1 MSITML
7 VYQRVYHLNI
17 SYHIGI
23 YIYINTGRWFGTFFI
38 FPYIGK
44 NHPNWLIF
52 SEGWNH
58 QPISVYIYI
67 FDNLCYI
74 PIYRAMF
81 SQDHLTCFLPGTLA
95 LDVFH
100 HAMERY
106 GPRCLANQTWL
117 AGQSPRING
126 YTWSFEW
133 KNPKLTWNPQRFN
146 STTHL
151 DEWKMTSQ
159 TLTLPTRTALE
170 LAWVRVTDPMISQ
183 VLLVMNS

>member
-1 MSITML
+1 LLFFPQEL
-7 VYQRVYHLNI
+7 VEVASSFVWEWETPTLQRLGKTQALH
-17 SYHIGI
+17 I
-23 YIYINTGRWFGTFFI
+23 YIYDKL
-38 FPYIGK
+38 Y
-44 NHPNWLIF
+44 
-52 SEGWNH
+52 
-58 QPISVYIYI
+58 
-67 FDNLCYI
+67 YI

-133 KNPKLTWNPQRFN
+133 KNPKLTWNPQKFN

-151 DEWKMTSQ
+151 DEWKMTS
-159 TLTLPTRTALE
+159 
-170 LAWVRVTDPMISQ
+170 
-183 VLLVMNS
+183 